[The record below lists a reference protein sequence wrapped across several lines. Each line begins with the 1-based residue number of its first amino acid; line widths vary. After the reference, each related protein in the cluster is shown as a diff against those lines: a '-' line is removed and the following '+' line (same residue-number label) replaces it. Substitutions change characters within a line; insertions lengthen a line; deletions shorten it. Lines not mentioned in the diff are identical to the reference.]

1 MKKLVRNLFAV
12 IAATALVGSFASC
25 ADSDAEDPFA
35 TISTNAN
42 TGSGTAG
49 GNGGA
54 GNGGGD
60 NGNQGAQGAGQA
72 KYTNNEITFPVT
84 VASTND
90 EDTVLLIKYDRTAA
104 GKNELIKVTNAGL
117 KVWKNGALIKTID
130 TIEFALDEY
139 GSSFSNGGK
148 APTPISDVNDMKEY
162 KVKLSIGTTV
172 AKGDTIKVKLD
183 EKAFIEAIGKDA
195 ANVNPESVVV
205 ALVDI
210 DPSVNYYK
218 ELCENSDLYKPFL
231 TKKEENT
238 QQGGGGTG
246 GQQQPT
252 DGTGTGGQQPS
263 GNGGNDG
270 AATVTPVTYSTARK
284 AYTVKLTKDISDA
297 SSIGYVLQID
307 NEGTKDAN
315 GLKIDISNLKL
326 SVKVG
331 NGAVEEKTFADFN
344 LVPNQYATPAY
355 GKTDNR
361 KRLGLEGNLSHGTEI
376 TVQVLS
382 ATVSNSTKA
391 PSIIFALQEDSG
403 SYGMLGTESGD
414 SQDIWLPAF
423 AEGATA
429 QALTKTS
436 IISGIET
443 GDDVWGSGTKTTAN
457 ANGTYTVVAAGA
469 GEGGWGGNIAAIPVC
484 FTAGDLTGFTHIVLE
499 MDAANFTFGGSADYA
514 AIELKVANADDSKT
528 KVINATSLF
537 SNGVAEIPLASCDFL
552 SEATKVQF
560 SLRGTGSVILKGIS
574 KAK

>member
-12 IAATALVGSFASC
+12 IAATALVGSLASC

-35 TISTNAN
+35 TTSTNAN
-42 TGSGTAG
+42 SAG

-60 NGNQGAQGAGQA
+60 NGNLGVQGAGEILPGYKAA
-72 KYTNNEITFPVT
+72 KITFDVT
-84 VASTND
+84 EDSTND
-90 EDTVLLIKYDRTAA
+90 EDTVLLIKYDRSAA
-104 GKNELIKVTNAGL
+104 GADELIKVTNTDL
-117 KVWKNGALIKTID
+117 TVKLNGTVIKTFDKIN
-130 TIEFALDEY
+130 FALDEY
-139 GSSFSNGGK
+139 GASFDDSDKN
-148 APTPISDVNDMKEY
+148 PIKNSANQKEY
-162 KVKLSIGTTV
+162 KDKLSIGKTV
-172 AKGDTIKVKLD
+172 KKGDKVEVSFTRFVAEGSGL
-183 EKAFIEAIGKDA
+183 EAIGADPTKIQI
-195 ANVNPESVVV
+195 
-205 ALVDI
+205 ALI
-210 DPSVNYYK
+210 DKNQNAGGKADSYYN
-218 ELCENSDLYKPFL
+218 ELCKDGEYTSIFEAA
-231 TKKEENT
+231 KKEENN

-246 GQQQPT
+246 TPQQPT
-252 DGTGTGGQQPS
+252 DGTGTGGQQPG
-263 GNGGNDG
+263 GNGGNSG

-307 NEGTKDAN
+307 NDGTKDAN

-331 NGAVEEKTFADFN
+331 NGAAVEKTFADFN
-344 LVPNQYATPAY
+344 LVPNQYANPAY

-361 KRLGLEGNLSHGTEI
+361 KRLGLEGNLSQGTEI

-414 SQDIWLPAF
+414 TQDIWLPAF

-436 IISGIET
+436 IISGIEA

-499 MDAANFTFGGSADYA
+499 MDAANFSFGDSADYA

-537 SNGVAEIPLASCDFL
+537 SNGIAEIPLASCDFL
-552 SEATKVQF
+552 SEATKV
-560 SLRGTGSVILKGIS
+560 
-574 KAK
+574 